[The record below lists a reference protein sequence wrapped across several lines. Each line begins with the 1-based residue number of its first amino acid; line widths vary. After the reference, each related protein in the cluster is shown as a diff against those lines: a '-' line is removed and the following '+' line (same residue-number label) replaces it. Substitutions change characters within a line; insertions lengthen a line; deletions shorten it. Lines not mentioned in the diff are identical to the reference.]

1 MTNSN
6 EIEQMQNLNE
16 LKELRVL
23 NLGGNKIM
31 ALENIERLS
40 LLTELNLRRNYIERI
55 GAIGKMP
62 SLQRL
67 FLSNNKIED
76 LEALEPLFQ
85 VSSITELRLDCNDVC
100 DSNQPEY
107 RARMIRS
114 FPVLK
119 HLDLKPLTEAERRDS
134 LHHFSQ
140 AKIASKERAELEDAH
155 RAHVIACT
163 KAIWERRETSS
174 SWASASSILKA
185 SKDSGMTAVSSWG
198 CSQLAMPSASI
209 ASPSREERE
218 SRPTSREDLTVH
230 NNKTGFSEIEVH
242 GDFRVLV
249 IYGDAL
255 EVLESAKVHV
265 LVNAITFRYVS
276 IEKISAI
283 ATSSSS
289 CNLKLFGRLRRLSFA
304 HNDMEFFDQLLWLAT
319 LGAKAEEVGVPG
331 SGGGPER
338 SRCCGSDIYF
348 PQSHL

>member
-1 MTNSN
+1 MDRSN
-6 EIEQMQNLNE
+6 EIERMQNLNE

-31 ALENIERLS
+31 ALENIEKLS

-85 VSSITELRLDCNDVC
+85 VRIAALCRLHELPDGRSRQVSSITELRLDCNDVC

-114 FPVLK
+114 FPALK
-119 HLDLKPLTEAERRDS
+119 HLDLKTLTEAERRDS

-140 AKIASKERAELEDAH
+140 AKIASKERAELEEAH
-155 RAHVIACT
+155 RAHVIACA
-163 KAIWERRETSS
+163 KANWERREAGS
-174 SWASASSILKA
+174 SWPSSLAPKA
-185 SKDSGMTAVSSWG
+185 SRDSGMAMSPWG
-198 CSQLAMPSASI
+198 CSQLPSTVS
-209 ASPSREERE
+209 SSCREERE
-218 SRPTSREDLTVH
+218 SKPTSREDLTVH
-230 NNKTGFSEIEVH
+230 NSKTGFSEIEVH
-242 GDFRVLV
+242 GEFRVLV
-249 IYGDAL
+249 VYGDAL
-255 EVLESAKVHV
+255 EVLESAKAHA

-276 IEKISAI
+276 IEKISSM

-289 CNLKLFGRLRRLSFA
+289 CNLKLFGRLRRLNFA
-304 HNDMEFFDQLLWLAT
+304 HNDIELFDQLQWLST
-319 LGAKAEEVGVPG
+319 LGTKAEEVRG
-331 SGGGPER
+331 R
-338 SRCCGSDIYF
+338 S
-348 PQSHL
+348 PLA